1 MKTRPLFRGSTKK
14 PGPAPFGNGDGLYVE
29 LAPGPT
35 GQPGQLVSFWHE
47 DESMN
52 ELVAPGWLAYLSAFA
67 DDLEA
72 GKYFLNGQGL
82 LKTSD
87 SLTSQARW
95 KWVGRYA

>member
-1 MKTRPLFRGSTKK
+1 
-14 PGPAPFGNGDGLYVE
+14 
-29 LAPGPT
+29 
-35 GQPGQLVSFWHE
+35 
-47 DESMN
+47 MN